1 MTSKTIAS
9 SEPSIIESIDQL
21 FLRFIVGK
29 NKIYKEEEYND
40 GLSEAEQDDKELG
53 LPAAEEK
60 SGWNQRIL
68 LEVEKDRVKRVE
80 ADKRLKDKR
89 NALLMRYFQQSLL
102 KVVNDKLENSESV
115 ISDQL
120 QLRENTVELLKKLL
134 AGEPRYSVLASL
146 LELNPGTRNRL
157 LSLVSSEDFMKALG
171 RDPRNVRDI
180 QTAIGM
186 IGTDVLRFL
195 VPAILFKY
203 RINAYSHHN
212 TLFAKKLWRYEM
224 TLGQTCTALM
234 HDINYRRPYEGMLL
248 SAMVNFAYV
257 ASYQQYLSSFE
268 VVRTACL
275 DQAREKGEKNRHD
288 FFYDIKTDSAS
299 LQALLVSQAD
309 LKLSLALSEKLF
321 QKSFPHLVNA
331 LKEEVEGLAYEERT
345 TVGKILFK
353 AVRFAKYDQLR
364 SSRLF
369 KPEWQDDYLADSYI
383 EQDVFKNLLRQE
395 LFRFKPTWS

>member
-1 MTSKTIAS
+1 MTSKTIATP
-9 SEPSIIESIDQL
+9 EPSIIESIDQL

-53 LPAAEEK
+53 LSASEEK

-102 KVVNDKLENSESV
+102 KVVNEKLQNSETV

-157 LSLVSSEDFMKALG
+157 LSLVCSEDFMSALG

-180 QTAIGM
+180 QSAIGM

-212 TLFAKKLWRYEM
+212 SLFAKKLWRYEM

-234 HDINYRRPYEGMLL
+234 HDIDYRRPYEGMLL

-257 ASYQQYLSSFE
+257 ASYQQYLTSFE
-268 VVRTACL
+268 MVRTTCL
-275 DQAREKGEKNRHD
+275 DQARDKGEKNRHD

-309 LKLSLALSEKLF
+309 LKLSLVLSEKLF

-345 TVGKILFK
+345 AVGKILYK

-369 KPEWQDDYLADSYI
+369 KSEWVDDYLAVSNI

-395 LFRFKPTWS
+395 LFRFKPIWS

>member
-1 MTSKTIAS
+1 MTSKTITS

-53 LPAAEEK
+53 LSAAEEK

-102 KVVNDKLENSESV
+102 KVVNEKLQNSESV

-234 HDINYRRPYEGMLL
+234 HDIAYRRPYEGMLL

-275 DQAREKGEKNRHD
+275 DQAHAKGEKNRHD

-299 LQALLVSQAD
+299 LQALLVSQAG
-309 LKLSLALSEKLF
+309 LKLSLVLSEKLF

-345 TVGKILFK
+345 AVGKILFK

-369 KPEWQDDYLADSYI
+369 KSEWLDDYLEDSNI
-383 EQDVFKNLLRQE
+383 EQEVFKNLLRQE

>member
-1 MTSKTIAS
+1 MTSKTIVT
-9 SEPSIIESIDQL
+9 SEQPLAESINQL
-21 FLRFIVGK
+21 FLRFLVGK

-40 GLSEAEQDDKELG
+40 GLSETGLNGDDQLVLSSQD
-53 LPAAEEK
+53 K

-68 LEVEKDRVKRVE
+68 LDVEKQRVKRVE
-80 ADKRLKDKR
+80 ADKRLKNKR

-102 KVVNDKLENSESV
+102 KVVNEKLENSDNV
-115 ISDQL
+115 INDQL
-120 QLRENTVELLKKLL
+120 QLRESTVELLKKLL

-146 LELNPGTRNRL
+146 LELNIGTRNRL
-157 LSLVSSEDFMKALG
+157 LFLVGCENFMAELG

-180 QTAIGM
+180 QSAIGL
-186 IGTDVLRFL
+186 IGTDVLRYL
-195 VPAILFKY
+195 IPAILFKY

-212 TLFAKKLWRYEM
+212 ILFAKKLWRYEM

-234 HDINYRRPYEGMLL
+234 QQANYRRPYEGMLL

-257 ASYQQYLSSFE
+257 ASYQQYLASFE

-275 DQAREKGEKNRHD
+275 DQARDRGEKDRHD
-288 FFYDIKTDSAS
+288 FFYDIQSDSAS
-299 LQALLVSQAD
+299 LQALLVSQAS
-309 LKLSLALSEKLF
+309 LKLSLVLSENIFSKD
-321 QKSFPHLVNA
+321 FPHLVNA
-331 LKEEVEGLAYEERT
+331 LKEEVEQVAFEERT
-345 TVGKILFK
+345 LVGKILFK

-369 KPEWQDDYLADSYI
+369 KTQWLDEYLQDSQIDSATY
-383 EQDVFKNLLRQE
+383 KNLLRQE